1 MSTTSVIIP
10 TFNHGSELLG
20 LLKCFDDQIL
30 KPDEIIVVDDGSTDN
45 TSDIIAPYL
54 DRIIYIRQEN
64 KGAPT
69 ARNKGFEASSGDFLL
84 FLDADLDLRSDMIS
98 KMHAAL
104 SERPEIG
111 FVYSSFKFGFKK
123 FPGFDFSLERLKKM
137 PYIPTSSMIRRE
149 WFFGFDE
156 SLKRFQDWD
165 LFLGIGLKG
174 GIGLRIPEYLFSAK
188 PRKAG
193 ISKWFPNLFLK
204 MPFLKRVR
212 EYENAKKIILSKYN
226 LDD

>member
-1 MSTTSVIIP
+1 MNTISAIIP
-10 TFNHGSELLG
+10 TFNHGRELLC
-20 LLKCFDDQIL
+20 LLQSIDEQVL
-30 KPDEIIVVDDGSTDN
+30 QPSEIIVVDDGSTDN
-45 TSDIIAPYL
+45 TFEIISPYL
-54 DRIIYIRQEN
+54 NRIIYIKQEN
-64 KGAPT
+64 RGAPS

-84 FLDADLDLRSDMIS
+84 FLDADLDLRNDMIS
-98 KMHAAL
+98 KMRATL
-104 SERPEIG
+104 SAHPEVA

-123 FPGFDFSLERLKKM
+123 FPCFDFSLERLKQV

-174 GIGLRIPEYLFSAK
+174 GVGLRIPEYLFSAK

-193 ISKWFPNLFLK
+193 ISKWFPGFLLK
-204 MPFLKRVR
+204 IPFLKRVE
-212 EYENAKKIILSKYN
+212 EYKKAKAIIFSKYN